1 MAVGPGRT
9 GTSVYTR
16 DHQEHNELGGGL
28 REMEVEHLVEDGM
41 VHRGPRGKQGRW
53 CYSREAFEDLTMGSS
68 HP

>member
-16 DHQEHNELGGGL
+16 DHLEHSELRGGL
-28 REMEVEHLVEDGM
+28 REMEVEDGM
-41 VHRGPRGKQGRW
+41 ARREPRGEQGRW
-53 CYSREAFEDLTMGSS
+53 CYNREAFKDLTMGSS